1 MWKPR
6 KGGVVTHV
14 ENLMRYSRNEFTI
27 VSYERFIDAPVLRA
41 LSFLVYG
48 LWKGLREEFDLIHAH
63 YALPQGLLG
72 VLLRKMVRKPLVITI
87 HGSDLTVLGRNPF
100 TRPLIAVVLKNA
112 DMVISVSDYLRK
124 EALELGIPP
133 DKIKTIP
140 GGAPEIVLKKEGQKD
155 SITYIGSLVRQ
166 KGVDILI
173 EAFREVKKAF
183 PAVKLRIVGNGV
195 ERKRLERQAESIEDI
210 YFLGSRDDLSEVLEK
225 SLLLV
230 LPSREEGFGLVL
242 LEAMAAGIP
251 IVATNVGGIPE
262 IVEDQ
267 VSGILVEK
275 ENPKELASG
284 ILAVLEN
291 GMLRQKLIRGGR
303 KVARR
308 YSWEN
313 MAYEVDRVYEEVSS
327 P

>member
-1 MWKPR
+1 
-6 KGGVVTHV
+6 
-14 ENLMRYSRNEFTI
+14 
-27 VSYERFIDAPVLRA
+27 
-41 LSFLVYG
+41 
-48 LWKGLREEFDLIHAH
+48 
-63 YALPQGLLG
+63 
-72 VLLRKMVRKPLVITI
+72 
-87 HGSDLTVLGRNPF
+87 
-100 TRPLIAVVLKNA
+100 
-112 DMVISVSDYLRK
+112 
-124 EALELGIPP
+124 
-133 DKIKTIP
+133 
-140 GGAPEIVLKKEGQKD
+140 
-155 SITYIGSLVRQ
+155 
-166 KGVDILI
+166 
-173 EAFREVKKAF
+173 
-183 PAVKLRIVGNGV
+183 VGNGV